1 MWQIGLVLVSVPCG
15 RTDVCSEHDVVG
27 VRKIAPS
34 SRLFSHNG
42 VQNSFNWEQRSKAE
56 SEGLCLSFAVLRK
69 VQNVVSPCKPAT
81 NRLNAS
87 SLFNL
92 FHSTPSGVSSLVL
105 YCNWILK
112 TKFRKIKC
120 SACRTGIGLLIT
132 SVDWILLAGPM
143 SGCFVFFLAGCLNK

>member
-1 MWQIGLVLVSVPCG
+1 
-15 RTDVCSEHDVVG
+15 VCSEHNVVG

-56 SEGLCLSFAVLRK
+56 SEGLCLSFDVLRK
-69 VQNVVSPCKPAT
+69 VQNVVSPCKPA
-81 NRLNAS
+81 S
-87 SLFNL
+87 SLLNL
-92 FHSTPSGVSSLVL
+92 YHSTPSGVSSLVL
-105 YCNWILK
+105 YCIWILK

-132 SVDWILLAGPM
+132 SVD
-143 SGCFVFFLAGCLNK
+143 